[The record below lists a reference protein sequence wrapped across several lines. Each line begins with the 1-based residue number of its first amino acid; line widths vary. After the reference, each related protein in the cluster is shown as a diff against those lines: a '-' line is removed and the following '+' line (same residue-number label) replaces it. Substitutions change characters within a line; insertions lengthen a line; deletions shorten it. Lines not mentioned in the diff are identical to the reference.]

1 MGGGAGQRFVRRE
14 AEVGGGEA
22 RRREAGCRGGGVE
35 GREVG
40 RRGRDRTA
48 RGEGGAKRQADAR
61 ACIIADFRACRR
73 GRTGVASHF
82 SHVVRGYAEPRHC
95 PLSGRPHAPLP
106 PLLPHHPPLPPPLG
120 WLRTNSLATVS
131 LYPPGALGPLSTPP
145 PPPSTSQ
152 CAPLLASAFGLA
164 GWLVSGPGPSHTHR
178 SPSSPPPSRSRLA
191 RLWCTAALS
200 HPPLHAPLSLS
211 TEVSP
216 SAQLVM

>member
-82 SHVVRGYAEPRHC
+82 SH
-95 PLSGRPHAPLP
+95 
-106 PLLPHHPPLPPPLG
+106 LPHHPPLPPPLG